1 MRHQM
6 ELEEVY
12 IKQATKQGF
21 IKCIVGW
28 GQWIYPTPIV
38 KPDVVEFRRV
48 G

>member
-1 MRHQM
+1 M
-6 ELEEVY
+6 EINEVY

-21 IKCIVGW
+21 IKCIVG

-38 KPDVVEFRRV
+38 KPDEVEFRRV